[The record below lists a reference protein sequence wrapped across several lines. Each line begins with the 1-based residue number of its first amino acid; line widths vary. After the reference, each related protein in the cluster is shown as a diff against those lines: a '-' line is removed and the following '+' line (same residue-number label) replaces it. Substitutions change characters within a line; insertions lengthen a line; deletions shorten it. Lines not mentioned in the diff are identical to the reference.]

1 MRRLLRI
8 GTAFAALAGAF
19 AANAAPVHHRAGI
32 DSVAT
37 IMRLAEAG
45 NASYQAELGYMYE
58 IGVGVPQDYHLAAA
72 WYYRAAEQGN
82 VIAQQLLGL
91 AYDKGH
97 GVAIDHIEAHKWLN
111 LAASRAGNAN
121 RDYFTRLRN
130 AVASKLT
137 RGEIYEAQRRARE
150 WYPLP
155 DY

>member
-19 AANAAPVHHRAGI
+19 AVNAAPVHHRAGI

-82 VIAQQLLGL
+82 EISPSHASPPDRAQPTTSSNRRCVVRHSKSRAADDRFGSTREQ
-91 AYDKGH
+91 
-97 GVAIDHIEAHKWLN
+97 LN
-111 LAASRAGNAN
+111 LSI
-121 RDYFTRLRN
+121 
-130 AVASKLT
+130 S
-137 RGEIYEAQRRARE
+137 
-150 WYPLP
+150 LP
-155 DY
+155 VCLQ